1 MPLSMSKKLE
11 NRVVSLQERPAV
23 WRLLPRN
30 YSSRNVR
37 MSSSPAAAKRLDNA
51 VEEIGMNI
59 TGVQSDAGN
68 LADLDRLFE
77 TVKKEKCHINI
88 LFSSA
93 VFYKS

>member
-11 NRVVSLQERPAV
+11 NRVAIITGANSGMG
-23 WRLLPRN
+23 LLPRN
-30 YSSRNVR
+30 YSSRKVC

-51 VEEIGMNI
+51 LEEIGKNI
-59 TGVQSDAGN
+59 TGVQGNASN

-88 LFSSA
+88 LF
-93 VFYKS
+93 FERGFL

>member
-1 MPLSMSKKLE
+1 
-11 NRVVSLQERPAV
+11 
-23 WRLLPRN
+23 
-30 YSSRNVR
+30 

-51 VEEIGMNI
+51 VEEIDMNI
-59 TGVQSDAGN
+59 TGVQGDAGN

>member
-1 MPLSMSKKLE
+1 
-11 NRVVSLQERPAV
+11 
-23 WRLLPRN
+23 
-30 YSSRNVR
+30 

-59 TGVQSDAGN
+59 TGVQGDAGN

>member
-1 MPLSMSKKLE
+1 
-11 NRVVSLQERPAV
+11 
-23 WRLLPRN
+23 
-30 YSSRNVR
+30 

-51 VEEIGMNI
+51 VEEIDMNI
-59 TGVQSDAGN
+59 TGVQGDAGN

-77 TVKKEKCHINI
+77 TVKKEKGHINI

>member
-11 NRVVSLQERPAV
+11 NRVAV
-23 WRLLPRN
+23 ITGATSGMALATAKLFVEKCAYVFITGRT
-30 YSSRNVR
+30 
-37 MSSSPAAAKRLDNA
+37 KRLDNA
-51 VEEIGMNI
+51 VEEIDMNI
-59 TGVQSDAGN
+59 TGVQGDAGN